1 MDVHE
6 IRVPVRVWTRQA
18 AGLAVCV
25 LTTTLFWG
33 NPTAQAPRQL
43 YVSPAGSASNDGS
56 LARPLDLDTAL
67 SSLGP
72 VRPGDTV
79 WLRGGVYRRPARPA
93 YNGVVALYV
102 STLNGTATAPIVVRQ
117 YPGERAT
124 LDGNLAPSSP
134 VLVVDGSYTW
144 FWGFEITN
152 SSPNRSSV
160 RGAGIDTYGH
170 HNRVINLTIHDTGQ
184 GVGFWATSQAD
195 DSEVYGTVISH
206 VGWEGGDRGHGHSLY
221 VQNVN
226 GTKKIADN
234 IMFEGFSFGIHA
246 YTENGGINNLAVTGN
261 IVFNHGTISATG
273 GAKANILFAGG
284 RVAQNPTV
292 VGNFGYFP
300 AASAGRGLDVSECNN
315 GTLQNN
321 YLAGGTPLRIGACT
335 NTVVT
340 GNTLYGPVAAP
351 TQSAYPGNLYRTT
364 PSGVFVGIRPNAY
377 EAGRA
382 NIAIFNWARHSAV
395 PVDVAATLAVGTAF
409 EVRDAQNFFGPPVA
423 TGVYG
428 GGPITIPMTGLTAA
442 PLVGTVP
449 IAATHTGPEFGAF
462 VLLPLGAATTPPP
475 PPPPAALRI
484 DAVSP
489 PAGSAAGGVTVTLNG
504 SGFAPGATVQIG
516 GVAAT
521 TVVVPTSSTASFVAP
536 PHAPGPVDI
545 VVTSAGQQA
554 TRAAA
559 FLYDPVAPTLDPA
572 SISASHISLRWRA
585 GAATPVRG
593 YGVVAGRSPGASEYG
608 PFLMGQATALA
619 ATVPPGTYHVRV
631 LADTPWGILTSNE
644 IAFAVGLEA
653 VPPAP
658 SLAPAAVAGRTVTL
672 SWTTVQGNPTGY
684 VVVARYAATGPP
696 IATLPVAGTS
706 LTVAAPPGVYLV
718 SVVAVNAAG
727 VGAESNQIVV
737 AVE

>member
-1 MDVHE
+1 M
-6 IRVPVRVWTRQA
+6 
-18 AGLAVCV
+18 
-25 LTTTLFWG
+25 
-33 NPTAQAPRQL
+33 
-43 YVSPAGSASNDGS
+43 
-56 LARPLDLDTAL
+56 
-67 SSLGP
+67 
-72 VRPGDTV
+72 
-79 WLRGGVYRRPARPA
+79 
-93 YNGVVALYV
+93 
-102 STLNGTATAPIVVRQ
+102 ATWR
-117 YPGERAT
+117 
-124 LDGNLAPSSP
+124 PSSP

-152 SSPNRSSV
+152 TSPNRSSV

-335 NTVVT
+335 STVVT

-351 TQSAYPGNLYRTT
+351 TQSAYPGNFYGTT

-377 EAGRA
+377 EPGRA

-395 PVDVAATLAVGTAF
+395 PVDVAATLAVGTAY

-475 PPPPAALRI
+475 PAALRI

-504 SGFAPGATVQIG
+504 GGFAPGATVQIG

-521 TVVVPTSSTASFVAP
+521 TVVVPNSSTASFVAP

-554 TRAAA
+554 DPRRRVPLRSGCADPRPGDHQRQSHLAALAGRCRYAGARIRRRRRPVTRRQRVR
-559 FLYDPVAPTLDPA
+559 PVSHGPGDRAGRDRPA
-572 SISASHISLRWRA
+572 RHVSRA
-585 GAATPVRG
+585 GARGHALGHPDIERDRLCRRPRSRAASALTRARRRCRAHRHVVVDSGIGQPVR
-593 YGVVAGRSPGASEYG
+593 VRRGRAIRRHG
-608 PFLMGQATALA
+608 PTDR
-619 ATVPPGTYHVRV
+619 H
-631 LADTPWGILTSNE
+631 
-644 IAFAVGLEA
+644 
-653 VPPAP
+653 
-658 SLAPAAVAGRTVTL
+658 
-672 SWTTVQGNPTGY
+672 
-684 VVVARYAATGPP
+684 
-696 IATLPVAGTS
+696 
-706 LTVAAPPGVYLV
+706 
-718 SVVAVNAAG
+718 AAG
-727 VGAESNQIVV
+727 GRHQRDGGGATRRLSGQCRRRQRRRRRGGVQSDRRGRRI
-737 AVE
+737 AGSDRRYHSQPLRL